1 MQPSRLITRFTVRR
15 LMVAVAVIEGTLAFL
30 VSMKGAYWA
39 AFANI
44 PLRFT
49 VLDDAT
55 GLPIANA
62 IVRLPGS
69 SAYQAPPT
77 DDDGNTTVLIKVMC
91 SGEAKIGR
99 RTRYANFSPWR
110 IRVLAPGYKTSM
122 GSLED
127 RTRDPR
133 FHEENPDPP
142 PIVIRMERE
151 P

>member
-1 MQPSRLITRFTVRR
+1 MRR
-15 LMVAVAVIEGTLAFL
+15 LMVAVAVIAGTLAFL

-44 PLRFT
+44 QLRFT

-55 GLPIANA
+55 GLPIPRA

-77 DDDGNTTVLIKVMC
+77 DDDGNTTVVIKVMC
-91 SGEAKIGR
+91 SGEATICHR
-99 RTRYANFSPWR
+99 ARYANFSPWR

-133 FHEENPDPP
+133 FHEENPGPP

-151 P
+151 S